1 MSPYLQAYLTPSSS
15 AVKFAIKGTLAMFLA
30 LYIALWADLERP
42 YWALISAAF
51 LQIRPMSG
59 MVIEK
64 GLCQL
69 GGTLVGAVAGI
80 IVMALFAQARVPAL
94 VSLTLWIMLCVYG
107 SALTRNN
114 LSYGCIMAA
123 VTALLIVVI
132 SGSDASRVFSIAV
145 ARLSELGLGAI
156 CATLVSA
163 LLWPT
168 RVRHHLAEQADGAV
182 NHAFIHA
189 AQRLEGGSE
198 PGTLQQSLTAS
209 LGPLMTLEMD
219 SQAARY
225 EGPAG
230 PGRVRA
236 SHLLT
241 RRTLRLCATV
251 AALGQLLHEYPGP
264 LDADIRCL
272 ANATAEGFR
281 RAERAQG
288 VGEARELLQE
298 CRHAA
303 YRQDSEALS
312 PLSLRVL
319 LGLREALGHAMIM
332 LDAREAITR
341 PGHRRL
347 RSPSLSWHRDHLVA
361 AANAGRAGV
370 VFTLMALLWLSTA
383 WSNGPVAMLL
393 ATLFSAFFAS
403 RDNPARISVMFFK
416 GMLLAI
422 PSAFLFGHVLLSQAS
437 GFVMLAMLFG
447 TPLFLG
453 LLGAGH
459 PATMGY
465 SLAFTIFNI
474 LLTMPGNGM
483 DFSIDGFLNRTLA
496 VIVGVSVVVLGFRLM
511 PEIGPRV
518 LRRRLI
524 NATTRDLKQLAR
536 RPPRETDTWFSGRM
550 ADRLLQLAR
559 HDQMLP
565 EEQRHLFSLGLTGLD
580 VGRACLRL
588 RHRLDDVA
596 SSEVRQAHRH
606 MLATLAQAYAD
617 SAHGHP
623 PQGMQ
628 AAGTALRDAAA
639 QTTEISAERR
649 ALLDG
654 LIERLDLTLQRQARM
669 MAGALAPSPARA
681 ETEPPTPNEAT

>member
-1 MSPYLQAYLTPSSS
+1 MSPYLEAYLTPSSS

-69 GGTLVGAVAGI
+69 GGTLIGAVVGI
-80 IVMALFAQARVPAL
+80 LVMALFAQARVPAL
-94 VSLTLWIMLCVYG
+94 VSLTLWMMLCVYG

-132 SGSDASRVFSIAV
+132 AGSNPAGVFDIAV
-145 ARLSELGLGAI
+145 ARMSELALGAI

-168 RVRHHLAEQADGAV
+168 RVRQHLADQADDAV
-182 NHAFIHA
+182 NHAFVHA
-189 AQRLEGGSE
+189 AQRLEASE
-198 PGTLQQSLTAS
+198 EADSLQRSLTAS

-236 SHLLT
+236 THLLT

-251 AALGQLLHEYPGP
+251 AALGQLLSEHRER
-264 LDADIRCL
+264 LDDDVQRL
-272 ANATAEGFR
+272 ASDAAEGFR
-281 RAERAQG
+281 QAERAKG
-288 VGEARELLQE
+288 ISEARELLQQ
-298 CRHAA
+298 CRHGAYQQDAA
-303 YRQDSEALS
+303 TLA

-341 PGHRRL
+341 PGRRRL
-347 RSPSLSWHRDHLVA
+347 RGPSLSWHRDHLVA
-361 AANAGRAGV
+361 AVNAGRAGV
-370 VFTLMALLWLSTA
+370 IFVLMALFWLATG
-383 WSNGPVAMLL
+383 WNNGLIAMLL
-393 ATLFSAFFAS
+393 ATLFSAFLAS
-403 RDNPARISVMFFK
+403 RDNPARVSVVFFK

-422 PSAFLFGHVLLSQAS
+422 PSALLFGHVLLSQAS

-474 LLTMPGNGM
+474 LLIMPGNDM
-483 DFSIDGFLNRTLA
+483 SFSIDSFLNRTLA
-496 VIVGVSVVVLGFRLM
+496 VIIGLSMVVLGFRLI
-511 PEIGPRV
+511 PELGPRV

-524 NATTRDLKQLAR
+524 DATTHDLRQLAR
-536 RPPRETDTWFSGRM
+536 RPPRETDIWFSGRM
-550 ADRLLQLAR
+550 ADRLLHLAR
-559 HDQMLP
+559 HDEMLP
-565 EEQRHLFSLGLTGLD
+565 EQQRHLFSLGLTGLD

-588 RHRLDDVA
+588 RQRLDDVA
-596 SSEVRQAHRH
+596 SLDVQRAHRQI
-606 MLATLAQAYAD
+606 LVTLAQGYAD
-617 SAHGHP
+617 SARGRAP
-623 PQGMQ
+623 VGITEAGKALS
-628 AAGTALRDAAA
+628 AAVAR
-639 QTTEISAERR
+639 TTEVSAERR
-649 ALLDG
+649 VLLDG
-654 LIERLDLTLQRQARM
+654 LIERLELTLQRQARL
-669 MAGALAPSPARA
+669 MASTRTRMPDEHATASPDQ
-681 ETEPPTPNEAT
+681 AT